1 MNEEE
6 LQKQAEGLLGN
17 WVWLLVTGVAFLL
30 FKSTLEGI
38 TEGLKVFLGKDIK
51 TDDVVILDGRPARVI
66 RVGIW
71 KTTFFAYDIGT
82 ANGKP
87 FVKGGTKLQIQND
100 KLKDHVIERPLQML
114 DLTKWEEK
122 SDKK

>member
-6 LQKQAEGLLGN
+6 LQKQAEGFLGN
-17 WVWLLVTGVAFLL
+17 WVWLFVSGVALLL
-30 FKSTLEGI
+30 FKSTIE
-38 TEGLKVFLGKDIK
+38 TVVEGLKVFIGKDLN

-82 ANGKP
+82 ANVKP
-87 FVKGGTKLQIQND
+87 FVKGGTKLQVQND

-114 DLTKWEEK
+114 DLSKWE
-122 SDKK
+122 DK